1 MATERLILRV
11 TLRDVHPRVGRR
23 IAVAEDLTLAQLHRV
38 IQEAFDGEDYHL
50 HEFDIEG
57 LKFGRPDYDEGAFYA
72 ESPMR
77 DERKCMHASAVGS
90 HRTLTYRVD
99 AIGLHQ
105 RLRQWSRIHAA
116 NVASSISSAAT
127 ESMIST
133 QA

>member
-57 LKFGRPDYDEGAFYA
+57 LKFGRRDYEKARSTLNRRCA
-72 ESPMR
+72 TS
-77 DERKCMHASAVGS
+77 ASACTQV
-90 HRTLTYRVD
+90 RWV
-99 AIGLHQ
+99 
-105 RLRQWSRIHAA
+105 RIAR
-116 NVASSISSAAT
+116 
-127 ESMIST
+127 
-133 QA
+133 